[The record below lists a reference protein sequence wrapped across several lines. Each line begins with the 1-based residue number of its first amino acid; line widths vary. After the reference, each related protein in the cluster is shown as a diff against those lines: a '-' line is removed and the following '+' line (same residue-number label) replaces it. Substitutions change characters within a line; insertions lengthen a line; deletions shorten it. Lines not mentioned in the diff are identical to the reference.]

1 MKKNFPVIAVFMLLI
16 LLVFSAFSCIYITS
30 PDSPAVSDAQ
40 NGDTSEPSDSASS
53 QMAPPVINSFSASP
67 GSIETG
73 ESSTLSWSVTGATTV
88 SIDQGIGNVALNGSR
103 VVNPAASTVYT
114 LLATNAGGS
123 MTATAMVGV
132 SSPAPPEPTPNLPV
146 IDNFTLNPDTIEEGE
161 SAVLSWSTSNATS
174 VTIDQGIGAV
184 APAGSTDVSPAES
197 TVYTITATNSY
208 SWASRSI
215 ALGVTSDE
223 GIFVFTP
230 GVFFLFAPDLE
241 ITDVWNDDGT
251 IWYTITNNGIA
262 DSPASHSRLYVDGA
276 VKATDDVGPLAAG
289 ASRNEKFG
297 GYSYSCSG
305 TSDTIAVR
313 TDINNAVDETDE
325 DNNLLKESW
334 FCNFFFNPVFPGP

>member
-1 MKKNFPVIAVFMLLI
+1 MPSTKHEIRTKNGTEIASL
-16 LLVFSAFSCIYITS
+16 T
-30 PDSPAVSDAQ
+30 
-40 NGDTSEPSDSASS
+40 
-53 QMAPPVINSFSASP
+53 
-67 GSIETG
+67 
-73 ESSTLSWSVTGATTV
+73 
-88 SIDQGIGNVALNGSR
+88 QG
-103 VVNPAASTVYT
+103 
-114 LLATNAGGS
+114 
-123 MTATAMVGV
+123 
-132 SSPAPPEPTPNLPV
+132 
-146 IDNFTLNPDTIEEGE
+146 
-161 SAVLSWSTSNATS
+161 
-174 VTIDQGIGAV
+174 
-184 APAGSTDVSPAES
+184 
-197 TVYTITATNSY
+197 
-208 SWASRSI
+208 
-215 ALGVTSDE
+215 E

-305 TSDTIAVR
+305 NSDAISVR
-313 TDINNAVDETDE
+313 ADINNQADETDE